1 MECVS
6 SDGVILHGDGTSW
19 AASDSGTATDLVA
32 LWGSSAAGLW
42 AVGAGGTALH
52 NASAP

>member
-42 AVGAGGTALH
+42 AVGTGGTALH
-52 NASAP
+52 NTPL